1 MALCGLDS
9 CNSGMVK
16 LQIIKTIGM
25 TVLGICVASCTLTY
39 HVPRDQVQ
47 TQPQSQTN
55 TNTSSQTRKPPASNQ
70 AGPKVPVYRVVR
82 GDTLYSIA
90 WRYRLDYKQLAWWN
104 QINAPYLINVGQ
116 LIRLQPQRG
125 QSVSPPTVV
134 VQAPPS
140 RPVAATPRPQT
151 TTRPVAQPTAP
162 PKPAI
167 VKPDVPSIETP
178 TKVEV
183 KTLSWRWPVRGQ
195 LLDTFGTNPGIDIA
209 GKFGQAVLA
218 SEAGKV
224 VYSGSGL
231 KGYGDLIIIKHD
243 DKFLSAYAHNSRL
256 MVKEGDQVFSGQTIA
271 QLGKVADISLL
282 HFEIRI
288 DGTPVDPQQYLP
300 RR

>member
-1 MALCGLDS
+1 MC
-9 CNSGMVK
+9 MV
-16 LQIIKTIGM
+16 
-25 TVLGICVASCTLTY
+25 SCTLTY
-39 HVPRDQVQ
+39 HVPRDQIQ
-47 TQPQSQTN
+47 THPQATSQSRTSTTSTGN
-55 TNTSSQTRKPPASNQ
+55 T
-70 AGPKVPVYRVVR
+70 AGSKVPVYRVVR

-90 WRYRLDYKQLAWWN
+90 WRYRMDYKQLAWWN
-104 QINAPYLINVGQ
+104 GIKAPYLIKIGQ

-125 QSVSPPTVV
+125 QSVSPPTIV

-140 RPVAATPRPQT
+140 RPAVVRLPPQPAPPPAAE
-151 TTRPVAQPTAP
+151 QPLTP

-167 VKPDVPSIETP
+167 VKPDVATLETP

-183 KTLSWRWPVRGQ
+183 KQLSWRWPVRGQ
-195 LLDTFGTNPGIDIA
+195 VLNTFGPNPGIDIA

-256 MVKEGDQVFSGQTIA
+256 MVKEGDEVFSGQTIA
-271 QLGKVADISLL
+271 QLGKVADTSLL

-300 RR
+300 RL

>member
-1 MALCGLDS
+1 
-9 CNSGMVK
+9 MV
-16 LQIIKTIGM
+16 
-25 TVLGICVASCTLTY
+25 SCTLTY
-39 HVPRDQVQ
+39 HVPRDQLQ
-47 TQPQSQTN
+47 TKPQPQQQTTTQSRN
-55 TNTSSQTRKPPASNQ
+55 APATTQ
-70 AGPKVPVYRVVR
+70 AGSKVPVYRVQR

-104 QINAPYLINVGQ
+104 GINAPYLIKIGQ

-125 QSVSPPTVV
+125 QSVSPPTIV

-140 RPVAATPRPQT
+140 RPAVARPAPQT
-151 TTRPVAQPTAP
+151 TTRPAVVQPSAP

-167 VKPDVPSIETP
+167 VKPDVASVETP

-183 KTLSWRWPVRGQ
+183 KQLSWRWPVRGQ

-209 GKFGQAVLA
+209 GTYGQAVLA

-256 MVKEGDQVFSGQTIA
+256 MVKEGDEVFSGQTIA
-271 QLGKVADISLL
+271 QLGKVADTSLL

-300 RR
+300 RL